1 MQETPDTPEA
11 LACVPSL
18 HLEDIPREASRVP
31 TEIVQIQGVDV
42 LQHELSTNDVL
53 YAQAAL
59 DMHSVPANL
68 LPLVPLF
75 CR

>member
-1 MQETPDTPEA
+1 M
-11 LACVPSL
+11 PSL
-18 HLEDIPREASRVP
+18 QLEDIPKEASRVP
-31 TEIVQIQGVDV
+31 TEIAQIQGVDV

-59 DMHSVPANL
+59 DMHSVPADL